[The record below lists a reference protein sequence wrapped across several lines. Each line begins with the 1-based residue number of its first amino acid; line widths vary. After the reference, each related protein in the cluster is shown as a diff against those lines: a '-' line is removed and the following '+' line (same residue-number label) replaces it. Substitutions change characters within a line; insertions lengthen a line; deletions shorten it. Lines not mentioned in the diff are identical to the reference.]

1 MEYLF
6 IGLAVGAVVAYFLF
20 ARFSGD
26 RKREKVN
33 TQSVILME
41 KIRSVCK
48 FITVEGDFSEIF
60 YYENVKDKWLN
71 LLLGK
76 KKALVLIEAK
86 AHIGFDLTKVKMD
99 ADTKSRTIILTNF
112 PQPELLTIETDFKY
126 YDKREGW
133 ANPFTAS
140 DLTEINQEAKK
151 HIVDKIPE
159 SGLFNEASKQALETI
174 QLMEKLVETIN
185 WKLDYSALYSA
196 EEKTKIKAMNIEQFR
211 EYCISKKGV
220 TESFPFD
227 EKTLVF

>member
-1 MEYLF
+1 MVLRIHIWEALENNIMEYLF
-6 IGLAVGAVVAYFLF
+6 IGLAVGAILAYFLF
-20 ARFSGD
+20 ARFGGG
-26 RKREKVN
+26 KKEKVN

-60 YYENVKDKWLN
+60 HYENVKDKWLS

-86 AHIGFDLTKVKMD
+86 AHIGFDLTKVKMR
-99 ADTKSRTIILTNF
+99 ADTKNKTIFLTNF

-126 YDKREGW
+126 YNKKEGW
-133 ANPFTAS
+133 ANPFTAK

-159 SGLFNEASKQALETI
+159 SGLLNEASKQALETI

-185 WKLDYSALYSA
+185 WKLDYSALEVQESP
-196 EEKTKIKAMNIEQFR
+196 KKIA
-211 EYCISKKGV
+211 SKK
-220 TESFPFD
+220 
-227 EKTLVF
+227 